1 MRELRLTRTKRD
13 SWKALQKRKIK
24 TTSTKK
30 IKYIHWIV
38 KEMMYICYNQDYS
51 YSGMAALFLK
61 RILRLNVK
69 IVKYEI
75 VSNFVLKY
83 VQSCVMVMKGYKGME
98 KAIFSI
104 SFFL

>member
-1 MRELRLTRTKRD
+1 MART
-13 SWKALQKRKIK
+13 
-24 TTSTKK
+24 T
-30 IKYIHWIV
+30 
-38 KEMMYICYNQDYS
+38 
-51 YSGMAALFLK
+51 FLK

-98 KAIFSI
+98 KAVFGI
-104 SFFL
+104 SFFFVMLHVENAYFQGSKNILPVYWF

>member
-1 MRELRLTRTKRD
+1 
-13 SWKALQKRKIK
+13 
-24 TTSTKK
+24 
-30 IKYIHWIV
+30 
-38 KEMMYICYNQDYS
+38 MMYICYNQDYS
-51 YSGMAALFLK
+51 YSGMAALWNSKYSGLARTTFLK